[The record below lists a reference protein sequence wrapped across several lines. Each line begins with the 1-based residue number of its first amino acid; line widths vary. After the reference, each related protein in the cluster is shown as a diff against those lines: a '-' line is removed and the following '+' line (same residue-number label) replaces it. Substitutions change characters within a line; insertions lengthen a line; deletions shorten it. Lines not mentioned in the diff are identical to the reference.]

1 MEIDR
6 SIALYV
12 RQQREREE
20 EEKNRS
26 FLEQYDP
33 KNHIKY
39 TLEELI
45 DGIHKKKQYLYTLKL
60 EFEEKKLLSGRL
72 AIPFIK
78 DFFDVSDDEPDTAL
92 IASNQ
97 HHVTMTFSDTPCQK
111 AVHSIDEWV
120 EGMERSM
127 KAMYLYMKVEQKNVL
142 GNMEY
147 LCCTMPT
154 AKGKLYNVIFHM
166 QKDDRLYAGA
176 LNCPE
181 EEKEGMGLLLEAC
194 VHVIEEINR
203 QGGDV
208 S

>member
-6 SIALYV
+6 SIALF
-12 RQQREREE
+12 QQEQWAREE

-45 DGIHKKKQYLYTLKL
+45 EGIHKKKQYLYTLKL
-60 EFEEKKLLSGRL
+60 EFEERKLLSGRL
-72 AIPFIK
+72 AIPFIR
-78 DFFDVSDDEPDTAL
+78 DFFDVVDDEPDTAL
-92 IASNQ
+92 LASNSRQ
-97 HHVTMTFSDTPCQK
+97 VTMTFSDTSAQK
-111 AVHSIDEWV
+111 AVHSTEEWI
-120 EGMERSM
+120 EGMKGSM
-127 KAMYLYMKVEQKNVL
+127 KAMNLNMMVEQTKVL

-147 LCCTMPT
+147 LCCTVPT
-154 AKGKLYNVIFHM
+154 AKGKIYNVIFYM
-166 QKDDRLYAGA
+166 QKDDRLYAGT

-181 EEKEGMGLLLEAC
+181 KEKEGMGLWLEAC
-194 VHVIEEINR
+194 VHVIEEMNR